1 MFSLIAAEK
10 ANFPVSVMCR
20 ALGVNRTSF
29 HDWQRRAPSD
39 RALSDA
45 WLIEKIKQI
54 HATSDATYGARRI
67 HAELRLEHGIGVGR
81 KRVERLMRA
90 TGISGL
96 LPRKRRRTTVRLPGV
111 RVAPDLVER
120 DFRPDGPDQTWS
132 ADITYISTWE
142 GFVYL
147 AHVQDLFSRLIV
159 GWSMADHL
167 RSELVVDA
175 LEMALARRRPDSGLV
190 HHSDQG
196 SQYTAVL
203 FTKRCAKAGIEV
215 SMGSVG
221 DCYDN
226 AVCETFHASL
236 KKERIYR
243 QSWPTRAQA
252 RTAVFEYIEGWYNP
266 RRRHSTLG
274 YVSPIEF
281 ERQHTELAQPAL
293 EASTPATRSVAV
305 ASPKTADGLT
315 TRRRSTVGVEFA
327 ADGSNSPES
336 ALAVPTRSRSGR
348 DGRQSRDERHR
359 VASPLGSQGTSSL
372 IQTSTT
378 TGKTCRPNRGRSKP
392 CDLQAPRRRKRQS
405 RSPSRRALDRI

>member
-1 MFSLIAAEK
+1 
-10 ANFPVSVMCR
+10 MCR

-39 RALSDA
+39 RELTDA
-45 WLIEKIKQI
+45 WLTEKIKQI
-54 HATSDATYGARRI
+54 HADSDGTYGARRI
-67 HAELRLEHGIGVGR
+67 HAELRLEHGIRVGR
-81 KRVERLMRA
+81 KRVERLMKA
-90 TGISGL
+90 AGISGL

-120 DFRPDGPDQTWS
+120 DFRPDGPNQTWS

-142 GFVYL
+142 GFLYL

-167 RSELVVDA
+167 RSELVVSA
-175 LEMALARRRPDSGLV
+175 LEMALARRRPDRGLI

-196 SQYTAVL
+196 CQFTAVL

-236 KKERIYR
+236 KKEKIYR
-243 QSWPTRAQA
+243 QSWPTRAAA
-252 RTAVFEYIEGWYNP
+252 RTAIFEYIEGWYNP

-274 YVSPIEF
+274 YLSPIEF
-281 ERQHTELAQPAL
+281 ERQHTELARPAI
-293 EASTPATRSVAV
+293 EDPISANGSVATITPR
-305 ASPKTADGLT
+305 ASDGLT
-315 TRRRSTVGVEFA
+315 TRRLQAVGVDFA
-327 ADGSNSPES
+327 AD
-336 ALAVPTRSRSGR
+336 ARSLPRT
-348 DGRQSRDERHR
+348 
-359 VASPLGSQGTSSL
+359 PP
-372 IQTSTT
+372 IF
-378 TGKTCRPNRGRSKP
+378 
-392 CDLQAPRRRKRQS
+392 QAPPLRPRRKAIK
-405 RSPSRRALDRI
+405 RRTPTGGLSDL

>member
-1 MFSLIAAEK
+1 MFALIEAERTS
-10 ANFPVSVMCR
+10 FPVAVMCR

-29 HDWQRRAPSD
+29 HDWERRAPSD

-54 HATSDATYGARRI
+54 HAASDGTYGSRRV
-67 HAELRLEHGIGVGR
+67 HAELRLEYQIHVGR

-90 TGISGL
+90 AGISGVAA
-96 LPRKRRRTTVRLPGV
+96 RKRRRTTVRLAGV
-111 RVAPDLVER
+111 RVAPDLLER
-120 DFRPDGPDQTWS
+120 DFRPTAPNLTWS

-142 GFVYL
+142 GFLYL
-147 AHVQDLFSRLIV
+147 AHVQDLFSRRIV

-175 LEMALARRRPDSGLV
+175 LEMALARRRPDHGLI

-196 SQYTAVL
+196 CQYTAVL
-203 FTKRCAKAGIEV
+203 FGKRCARAGIDV

-243 QSWPTRAQA
+243 QSWPTRAEA
-252 RTAVFEYIEGWYNP
+252 RAAIFEYIEGWYNP

-274 YVSPIEF
+274 YLSPVEF
-281 ERQHTELAQPAL
+281 ERHQTEL
-293 EASTPATRSVAV
+293 
-305 ASPKTADGLT
+305 TAP
-315 TRRRSTVGVEFA
+315 RVSTVGVTIAGNGSVSSETVLDLRTDPAQA
-327 ADGSNSPES
+327 ATNG
-336 ALAVPTRSRSGR
+336 A
-348 DGRQSRDERHR
+348 
-359 VASPLGSQGTSSL
+359 QGTNGTRWPL
-372 IQTSTT
+372 
-378 TGKTCRPNRGRSKP
+378 RPVVKE
-392 CDLQAPRRRKRQS
+392 QAR
-405 RSPSRRALDRI
+405 

>member
-1 MFSLIAAEK
+1 
-10 ANFPVSVMCR
+10 MCR

-39 RALSDA
+39 RELTDA
-45 WLIEKIKQI
+45 WLTEKIKQI
-54 HATSDATYGARRI
+54 HADSDGTYGARRI
-67 HAELRLEHGIGVGR
+67 HAELRLEHGIRVGR
-81 KRVERLMRA
+81 KRVERLMKA
-90 TGISGL
+90 AGISGL

-120 DFRPDGPDQTWS
+120 DFRPDGPNQTWS

-142 GFVYL
+142 GFLYL

-175 LEMALARRRPDSGLV
+175 LEMALARRRPDPGLV

-196 SQYTAVL
+196 CQFTAVL
-203 FTKRCAKAGIEV
+203 FTNRCAKAGIEV

-236 KKERIYR
+236 KKEKIYR
-243 QSWPTRAQA
+243 QSWPTRAAA
-252 RTAVFEYIEGWYNP
+252 RTAIFEYIEGWYNP

-274 YVSPIEF
+274 YLSPIQF
-281 ERQHTELAQPAL
+281 ERQLHRARSTGARGPDSAQRIGRVDRSEDLTRAYN
-293 EASTPATRSVAV
+293 ASRL
-305 ASPKTADGLT
+305 D
-315 TRRRSTVGVEFA
+315 RRRRFRCPRPDLSRERPRRP
-327 ADGSNSPES
+327 N
-336 ALAVPTRSRSGR
+336 RSRSGR
-348 DGRQSRDERHR
+348 DGRWSRDERR
-359 VASPLGSQGTSSL
+359 RWPLRHVV
-372 IQTSTT
+372 
-378 TGKTCRPNRGRSKP
+378 KE
-392 CDLQAPRRRKRQS
+392 QAR
-405 RSPSRRALDRI
+405 